1 VLFYDLKR
9 LTKNEFSL
17 KKLYLLGL
25 PSEIGGVFIGL
36 ILSTYHY
43 VFLFVAM
50 GISVYFYTKF
60 FEYLY
65 KLKMYNEDCIGRS
78 FYYQI
83 LLAQIIFL
91 SCFIAPILLI

>member
-1 VLFYDLKR
+1 MFFYDLKK

-43 VFLFVAM
+43 VFFFIAM
-50 GISVYFYTKF
+50 GVSVYFYTRF
-60 FEYLY
+60 FKYLY
-65 KLKMYNEDCIGRS
+65 QLKMGNEGCIGQS

-83 LLAQIIFL
+83 LLAQILFL
-91 SCFIAPILLI
+91 SCFLVPILWR